1 MFDFDVSILFAAA
14 SLVISILAYF
24 TSRRALALEQ
34 RKFERQERREREKG
48 ISLEVFST
56 EVYDFYNTAI
66 LYSGVSITNKSPQDF
81 YIRYFCLVYH
91 YRHESV
97 WHDLGLSTRF
107 SIRFTPDEPGAG
119 FAPVF
124 SVRMD
129 RSIYALKNDLEMAQM
144 KLRDTRSKANIFNNE
159 EWIKVEGGAHTYLW
173 ETITLLPASF
183 IRKCEELGYRITS
196 TEIELGLPGGKK
208 SIISDTGCAVRFDTE
223 KNRQEASKLLAA
235 FPSFSEQHDDAH
247 TVDEIDSDQ
256 HY

>member
-1 MFDFDVSILFAAA
+1 MFDIDVSMLFAAA

-34 RKFERQERREREKG
+34 RKFELQERREREKEKG

-56 EVYDFYNTAI
+56 ELYDFYDTAI

-81 YIRYFCLVYH
+81 YIRAFCLVYH

-107 SIRFTPDEPGAG
+107 SIRFVPDELGAG

-129 RSIYALKNDLEMAQM
+129 RSIYGLKNDLKLAQM
-144 KLRDTRSKANIFNNE
+144 QLRDTRSKANIFSNE
-159 EWIKVEGGAHTYLW
+159 EWIKIEGGAHTYLW

-196 TEIELGLPGGKK
+196 TEIELALPGEKK

-223 KNRQEASKLLAA
+223 RNRQEAHKLFAA
-235 FPSFSEQHDDAH
+235 FPSFAEQPDDAH
-247 TVDEIDSDQ
+247 TGDEIDSKK
-256 HY
+256 